1 MRVKTF
7 YGYSEK
13 SIDRKINEF
22 LDDSNLEVI
31 DIKFAAPIFYFSAMV
46 IYKTTI
52 SSKEK
57 AF

>member
-22 LDDSNLEVI
+22 LEDAALEII
-31 DIKFAAPIFYFSAMV
+31 DIKFSAPIFYFSAMV
-46 IYKTTI
+46 VYKPTVST
-52 SSKEK
+52 KENV
-57 AF
+57 F

>member
-22 LDDSNLEVI
+22 LEDTTLEII
-31 DIKFAAPIFYFSAMV
+31 DIKFTAPIFYFSAMV
-46 IYKTTI
+46 IYKPTVST
-52 SSKEK
+52 KDNV
-57 AF
+57 F

>member
-22 LDDSNLEVI
+22 LDDTNLEVI
-31 DIKFAAPIFYFSAMV
+31 DIKFAAPIFYFSAM
-46 IYKTTI
+46 IMYKTA
-52 SSKEK
+52 SSPKEK